1 MITKQKKYGI
11 MPKLALNFLAEEQD
25 VYVLYEYNQ
34 YTIFKWTFNGSFNE
48 LIISTSKDKL
58 QQKMKHLEG

>member
-1 MITKQKKYGI
+1 MTKQKKYGI

-34 YTIFKWTFNGSFNE
+34 YMFFKWTFNGSINE
-48 LIISTSKDKL
+48 LIISTSKEKL